1 MASSTP
7 VASIWKAALLAGL
20 LDIAAALI
28 QYTANGG
35 KTPSIVFKFIA
46 SGVFGRKAFA
56 GGTGMIVAGFIFHLL
71 IALSLA
77 FLFFFLCKK
86 WPWFYRH
93 PIPAAV
99 AYGIFAWLLMNLVIL
114 PLSNTPSMPFELP
127 KAVIGTLILIGCIGL
142 PLSVLIGNHFR
153 RKRETATKKAEM
165 LME

>member
-1 MASSTP
+1 MLRTKPTTIIVRAGI
-7 VASIWKAALLAGL
+7 VAGL

-28 QYTANGG
+28 QYAANGG

-46 SGVFGRKAFA
+46 SGVFGRKAFG
-56 GGTGMIVAGFIFHLL
+56 GGTAMIVAGFIFHLL
-71 IALSLA
+71 ITLSFA

-86 WPWFYRH
+86 WTWFYRQ

-114 PLSNTPSMPFELP
+114 PLSNTPSMPFQLS
-127 KAVIGTLILIGCIGL
+127 KAVIGALILIGCIGL
-142 PLSVLIGNHFR
+142 PLSILIGNHFR